1 MSVFVTSAEKLV
13 ELCQRTLAV
22 LSAHPN
28 RGVRGERVAR
38 VFRAVHIAQNAAYA
52 GQYGEDLDVPA
63 VEFPTRAPA
72 ALLVRKPDLRELYDT
87 LRMVRYNTVDNDGNQ
102 WLPVEYGELLDGF
115 ITHIA
120 ALAAGFDR

>member
-1 MSVFVTSAEKLV
+1 MSVSVTPADTLV

-52 GQYGEDLDVPA
+52 AQYGEDLDVPA
-63 VEFPTRAPA
+63 VEFPTHAPA
-72 ALLVRKPDLRELYDT
+72 ALLVRKPDLRELYDA
-87 LRMVRYNTVDNDGNQ
+87 LRMLRYNTADNDGHQ
-102 WLPVEYGELLDGF
+102 WLPVEYGDLLDGF
-115 ITHIA
+115 ITHTA
-120 ALAAGFDR
+120 ALAAGFNR